1 MRQTLHWSLLALT
14 LILTGLGLAYYKHVQ
29 LGFPLHSHM
38 VEEAWTVQARL
49 QMRAGSGP
57 IRVEFQLPQQT
68 PGLGRLT
75 ESFISRGYGLA
86 VEERRAERI
95 AHWTVRRATGQ
106 QSLFYQAVFYRD
118 TPADFSAPQPPFP
131 DVPDLPE
138 PYATAMQSII
148 DDVRRQ
154 SADVASFT
162 TELLAR
168 INSTAP
174 SEELALF
181 NSNPEFRG
189 HPVRLARLLLAGA
202 RIPAEQINGFRLVD
216 TDRRAQPERLLAV
229 HNQRTWIVFDPAS
242 GQRGLPERFLIWWV
256 GDQPSV
262 AVDGASLLALDWSVR
277 RSELGALDLA
287 EQRASLQKS
296 PIANISLSKL
306 PLQTQAVYAV
316 LLLVPIGAFIMVLMR
331 NVVGLPSFGTFM
343 PVLIALAFRETGL
356 VAGLVLFSI
365 VIAVGLTIRFY
376 LEKLQLLLVPRLT
389 AVLVVVVILMLLLSL
404 FSHRL
409 GWDVGLS
416 VGLFPMVILAMV
428 IERMSIVW
436 EERGAMDALKE
447 SAGSALIAALAF
459 WAMSL
464 DQVQHLVFVFPEL
477 LLVLLGLTII
487 MGRYSGYRISELIR
501 FRSLAA
507 KS

>member
-14 LILTGLGLAYYKHVQ
+14 LILTGLGLAYYKHTQ
-29 LGFPLHSHM
+29 LGFPLKSDL

-49 QMRAGSGP
+49 QMRAGTGP
-57 IRVEFQLPQQT
+57 IRVEFQLPQAT
-68 PGLGRLT
+68 PGLGRLR

-86 VEERRAERI
+86 VEESGNDRV
-95 AHWTVRRATGQ
+95 AHWTVRRASGQ

-118 TPADFSAPQPPFP
+118 QFADFTAPQPPFP
-131 DVPDLPE
+131 EVPELAE

-168 INSTAP
+168 INSSAP
-174 SEELALF
+174 SEEVALF

-202 RIPAEQINGFRLVD
+202 RIPTEQINGFRLVD

-229 HNQRTWIVFDPAS
+229 HNQRTWIVFDPVS

-256 GDQPSV
+256 GDRPSV
-262 AVDGASLLALDWSVR
+262 DVEGATLVALDWSVR

-287 EQRASLQKS
+287 EQRAVMQESR
-296 PIANISLSKL
+296 IARMSLSNL

-356 VAGLVLFSI
+356 IAGLILFST
-365 VIAVGLTIRFY
+365 VIAVGLIIRFY

-389 AVLVVVVILMLLLSL
+389 AVLVVVVILMVLLSL
-404 FSHRL
+404 LSHRL

-436 EERGAMDALKE
+436 EERGAVDALKE
-447 SAGSALIAALAF
+447 SAGSGLIAALAF
-459 WAMSL
+459 YVMSL
-464 DQVQHLVFVFPEL
+464 AQVQHLVFVFPEL
-477 LLVLLGLTII
+477 MLVLLGLTII
-487 MGRYSGYRISELIR
+487 MGRYSGYRLSELMR

-507 KS
+507 KP

>member
-14 LILTGLGLAYYKHVQ
+14 LILTGLGLACYKHTQ
-29 LGFPLHSHM
+29 LGFPLKSDL

-49 QMRAGSGP
+49 QMRAGTGP
-57 IRVEFQLPQQT
+57 IRVEFQLPQAT
-68 PGLGRLT
+68 PGLGRLR

-86 VEERRAERI
+86 VEESGNDRV
-95 AHWTVRRATGQ
+95 AHWTVRRASGQ

-118 TPADFSAPQPPFP
+118 QFADFTAPQPPFP
-131 DVPDLPE
+131 EVPELAE

-168 INSTAP
+168 INSSAP
-174 SEELALF
+174 SEEVALF

-202 RIPAEQINGFRLVD
+202 RIPTEQINGFLLVD

-229 HNQRTWIVFDPAS
+229 HNQRTWIVFDPVS

-256 GDQPSV
+256 GDRPT
-262 AVDGASLLALDWSVR
+262 VDVEGATLVALDWSVR

-287 EQRASLQKS
+287 EQRAVMQESR
-296 PIANISLSKL
+296 IARMSLSNL

-356 VAGLVLFSI
+356 IAGLILFST
-365 VIAVGLTIRFY
+365 VIAVGLIIRFY

-389 AVLVVVVILMLLLSL
+389 AVLVVVVILMVLLSL
-404 FSHRL
+404 LSHRL

-436 EERGAMDALKE
+436 EERGAVDALKE
-447 SAGSALIAALAF
+447 SAGSGLIAALAF
-459 WAMSL
+459 YVMSL
-464 DQVQHLVFVFPEL
+464 AQVQHLVFVFPEL
-477 LLVLLGLTII
+477 MLVLLGLTII
-487 MGRYSGYRISELIR
+487 MGRYSGYRLSELMR

-507 KS
+507 KP

>member
-14 LILTGLGLAYYKHVQ
+14 LVLTGLGLAYYKHVQ
-29 LGFPLHSHM
+29 LGFPLQSSL

-49 QMRAGSGP
+49 QTRAGTGP
-57 IRVEFQLPQQT
+57 IRVEFQLPQTT
-68 PGLGRLT
+68 PGLGRLR

-86 VEERRAERI
+86 VEESAVDRA
-95 AHWTVRRATGQ
+95 AHWTIRRASGQ
-106 QSLFYQAVFYRD
+106 QSLFYQAVFFRD
-118 TPADFSAPQPPFP
+118 QLSEFTAAQPPFP
-131 DVPDLPE
+131 EVPNLQE

-174 SEELALF
+174 SEEIALF
-181 NSNPEFRG
+181 NSNPEYRG

-202 RIPAEQINGFRLVD
+202 RIPTEQINGFRLVD

-229 HNQRTWIVFDPAS
+229 HNQRSWIVFEPAT

-256 GDQPSV
+256 GDRPSV
-262 AVDGASLLALDWSVR
+262 DVEGATLVGLDWSIR
-277 RSELGALDLA
+277 KSELGALDLA
-287 EQRASLQKS
+287 EQRAAQHDSR
-296 PIANISLSKL
+296 IARLSLSAL
-306 PLQTQAVYAV
+306 PVQTQAVYAV

-356 VAGLVLFSI
+356 TAGLVLFSL
-365 VIAVGLTIRFY
+365 VIAVGLSIRFY

-389 AVLVVVVILMLLLSL
+389 AVLIVVVILMVLLSL
-404 FSHRL
+404 LSHRL

-436 EERGAMDALKE
+436 EERGPVDALKE

-459 WAMSL
+459 YVMSL

-477 LLVLLGLTII
+477 LLALLGLTIV
-487 MGRYSGYRISELIR
+487 MGRYSGYRISELFR
-501 FRSLAA
+501 FRNLAA
-507 KS
+507 KP

>member
-14 LILTGLGLAYYKHVQ
+14 LILTGLGLAYFKHTQ
-29 LGFPLHSHM
+29 LGFPLHSHAF
-38 VEEAWTVQARL
+38 EEAWTVQARL
-49 QMRAGSGP
+49 QMRAGPGP
-57 IRVEFQLPQQT
+57 IRVEFQLPRAT
-68 PGLGRLT
+68 PGLGRLR

-86 VEERRAERI
+86 VEESANDRV

-106 QSLFYQAVFYRD
+106 QSLFYQAVFYREHLS
-118 TPADFSAPQPPFP
+118 DFAAPQPRFP

-174 SEELALF
+174 TEELALF
-181 NSNPEFRG
+181 NSHPDYRG

-202 RIPAEQINGFRLVD
+202 RIPTEQINGFRLVD

-229 HNQRTWIVFDPAS
+229 HNQRSWIVFDPVS
-242 GQRGLPERFLIWWV
+242 GQRGLPERFLIWWL
-256 GDQPSV
+256 GDRPSV
-262 AVDGASLLALDWSVR
+262 DVEGATLVGLDWSVR
-277 RSELGALDLA
+277 KNELGALDLA
-287 EQRASLQKS
+287 EQRAAKHQSR
-296 PIANISLSKL
+296 IANLSLSKL

-356 VAGLVLFSI
+356 FAGLILFSV
-365 VIAVGLTIRFY
+365 VISVGLIIRFY

-389 AVLVVVVILMLLLSL
+389 AVLVVVVILMVLLSL
-404 FSHRL
+404 LSHRL

-436 EERGAMDALKE
+436 EERGAVDALKE
-447 SAGSALIAALAF
+447 GAGSALIAALAYYV
-459 WAMSL
+459 MSL

-477 LLVLLGLTII
+477 MLVLLGLTIV
-487 MGRYSGYRISELIR
+487 MGRYSGYRLSELIR

-507 KS
+507 KP

>member
-1 MRQTLHWSLLALT
+1 MRHTLHWSLLALI
-14 LILTGLGLAYYKHVQ
+14 LILTGLGIAYYKHSR
-29 LGFPLHSHM
+29 LGFPLHSNM
-38 VEEAWTVQARL
+38 VEEPWTVQGRL

-57 IRVEFQLPQQT
+57 IRVEFQLPSAT
-68 PGLGRLT
+68 PGLGRLR

-86 VEERRAERI
+86 VEEVGNDRV
-95 AHWTVRRATGQ
+95 AHWTVRRASGQ

-118 TPADFSAPQPPFP
+118 SFTEFTAPQPPFP
-131 DVPDLPE
+131 PVPELPE

-168 INSTAP
+168 INSAVP
-174 SEELALF
+174 SEEMALF
-181 NSNPEFRG
+181 NSHPEYRG
-189 HPVRLARLLLAGA
+189 HPVRLARLLLSGA
-202 RIPAEQINGFRLVD
+202 RIPTEQINGFRLVD

-229 HNQRTWIVFDPAS
+229 HNQRSWILFDPTT
-242 GQRGLPERFLIWWV
+242 GQRGLPERFLIWWL
-256 GDQPSV
+256 GDRP
-262 AVDGASLLALDWSVR
+262 AVDVEGATLVGLDWSVR
-277 RSELGALDLA
+277 KNELGALDLA
-287 EQRASLQKS
+287 EQRAAMQDSR
-296 PIANISLSKL
+296 IANMSLSRL

-356 VAGLVLFSI
+356 LAGLVLFSI
-365 VIAVGLTIRFY
+365 VIAVGLSIRFY

-389 AVLVVVVILMLLLSL
+389 AVLIVVVILMVLLSQL
-404 FSHRL
+404 SHRL
-409 GWDVGLS
+409 GWEVGLS

-436 EERGAMDALKE
+436 EERGAVDALKE
-447 SAGSALIAALAF
+447 SAGSALIAALAYYVM
-459 WAMSL
+459 AL
-464 DQVQHLVFVFPEL
+464 DAVQHLVFVFPEL
-477 LLVLLGLTII
+477 LLIVLGLTIV

-501 FRSLAA
+501 FRKLVAQQ
-507 KS
+507 

>member
-14 LILTGLGLAYYKHVQ
+14 LALTGLGLAYYKHVQ
-29 LGFPLHSHM
+29 LGFPLQSSL
-38 VEEAWTVQARL
+38 VEEAWTAQARL
-49 QMRAGSGP
+49 QMRAGTGP
-57 IRVEFQLPQQT
+57 IRVEFQLPQTT
-68 PGLGRLT
+68 PGLGRLR

-86 VEERRAERI
+86 VEESAVDRA
-95 AHWTVRRATGQ
+95 AHWTIRRASGQ
-106 QSLFYQAVFYRD
+106 QSLFYQAVFFRD
-118 TPADFSAPQPPFP
+118 QLSEFTATQPPFP
-131 DVPDLPE
+131 EIPDLQE

-168 INSTAP
+168 INASAP
-174 SEELALF
+174 TEEIALF
-181 NSNPEFRG
+181 NSNPEYRG

-202 RIPAEQINGFRLVD
+202 RIPTEQINGFRLVD

-229 HNQRTWIVFDPAS
+229 HNQRSWIVFEPAT

-256 GDQPSV
+256 GDRPP
-262 AVDGASLLALDWSVR
+262 VDVEGATLVGLEWSIR
-277 RSELGALDLA
+277 KSELGALDLA
-287 EQRASLQKS
+287 EQRAAQHDSR
-296 PIANISLSKL
+296 IARLSLSTL
-306 PLQTQAVYAV
+306 PVQTQAVYAV
-316 LLLVPIGAFIMVLMR
+316 LLLVPIGAFVMVLMR

-356 VAGLVLFSI
+356 MAGLVLFSL
-365 VIAVGLTIRFY
+365 VIAVGLSIRFY

-389 AVLVVVVILMLLLSL
+389 AVLIVVVILMVLLSL
-404 FSHRL
+404 LSHRL

-436 EERGAMDALKE
+436 EERGPVDALKE

-459 WAMSL
+459 YVMSL

-477 LLVLLGLTII
+477 LLALLGLTIV
-487 MGRYSGYRISELIR
+487 MGRYSGYRISELFR
-501 FRSLAA
+501 FRKLVA
-507 KS
+507 KP